1 MGKEHLKVKSIYR
14 DYEDWE
20 VQTLEAHE
28 CFGGSNRQTSR
39 KLGMFLY
46 ISRDYHA
53 RLHNTHEGK
62 LENLELQEE
71 MKQLC
76 LEHHNM
82 SEEDF
87 HEIFVKGNRRI
98 RDSYLGGQI

>member
-1 MGKEHLKVKSIYR
+1 MGKEHRGINSLYS
-14 DYEDWE
+14 DYEDWVIE
-20 VQTLEAHE
+20 TCEPHE
-28 CFGGSNRQTSR
+28 PYGGSNRQTSI
-39 KLGMFLY
+39 KLGMFMY
-46 ISRDYHA
+46 ITREYHA
-53 RLHNTHEGK
+53 RLHNTHKGK

-98 RDSYLGGQI
+98 RDSYIGG